1 MRSFE
6 RLWYAL
12 LARIASL
19 WVRPDVLPETPA
31 GLLQPDRQ
39 LCYVLETGSLA
50 DLLALQIICQQHGL
64 PLPYRRSAMHSWR
77 ERNENSNDWG
87 AVVVIRRGRGFFLR
101 RAHPQLSRMEELL
114 RRAELQQL
122 VLLPTAIYWGRA
134 PDKEHSLIK
143 ILFSEQWDVAG
154 RTRKFF
160 TTLLHGRQTLVR
172 FSEPLAVSSLLDDS
186 FQLQSTTDGE
196 DEGKEISGQT
206 EGIDYSRLARKLSRI
221 LRVHFRQRRI
231 ASLGPD
237 QSHKRTVIAQ
247 VLRNPAVVKAIAN
260 EQSKPGYGKR
270 KHWYSLPPKTAE
282 DMANDYA
289 FEIAADMSYRTIR
302 FMQRLLQWLWNRL
315 YDGVQFK
322 GLDRLRA
329 IDDGMELV
337 YVPCHRSH
345 IDYLLMS
352 YALFMQG
359 FSLPHIAAGLNLN
372 MPLVG
377 PFLRFGGAFY
387 VRRSFAGNRL
397 YAAVFSAYVQEI
409 IARGHS
415 MEYFIEGGRSRS
427 GRLLAPKG
435 GMLAMTIQAYLQD
448 TERQIAF
455 VPVYFGYERMVEGQ
469 SFISELAGAKKQKES
484 FFGFVS
490 SLRAL
495 RQQFGEVYANIGE
508 PIDLDEVLNAHNSN
522 WREQVPAADSGDKP
536 AWLSPVVDSLGS
548 EIMYRINRAAAVTP
562 VSVLALALL
571 SAPRQNLAKQ
581 DLTRQLNLLLT
592 LLKTV
597 PYSKEVY
604 LPELNVEQI
613 IAHGEDMGY
622 IEVEPHALGELVLT
636 VDGQAIALT
645 YFRNNILHLFAV
657 PATVAACFLNR
668 DRLPKEE
675 IVRLVKLAYP
685 FLKTELFLHWSNEDL
700 DTLVSDVLTL
710 FCSQNLI
717 QYNAGEYSRNTE
729 DDGAMVHLML
739 LAQSTMPALQR
750 YYLTAVILGRQGSG
764 QLKQSELETLCEQC
778 AERLAVMHGLRS
790 PDYFERKLFKNFVQT
805 LKDQKFLRIDED
817 GLLHWLANIGAV
829 EQEASLLLEE
839 HIRHS
844 VKSIA
849 GGAEKTREAE
859 EAAAED

>member
-1 MRSFE
+1 MSTVE

-19 WVRPDVLPETPA
+19 WIRPDVLPEIPA
-31 GLLQPDRQ
+31 ELLPSSGQ

-50 DLLALQIICQQHGL
+50 DLLALHIVCQKHKL
-64 PLPYRRSAMHSWR
+64 PLPYRRSAIHGWQEQR
-77 ERNENSNDWG
+77 DDKETNEWA
-87 AVVVIRRGRGFFLR
+87 AVVVIRRGRGFFFR
-101 RAHPQLSRMEELL
+101 RSHPQLQHLENLL
-114 RRAELQQL
+114 QQAELEQL

-143 ILFSEQWDVAG
+143 VLFSDQWDVAS
-154 RTRKFF
+154 RTRKFL
-160 TTLLHGRQTLVR
+160 TTLLHGRQTLAR
-172 FSEPLAVSSLLDDS
+172 FSDPLLVSSVLDDS
-186 FQLQSTTDGE
+186 VQLRSDDQGPTGSLQATTVE
-196 DEGKEISGQT
+196 
-206 EGIDYSRLARKLSRI
+206 YPRLARKLSRI

-237 QSHKRTVIAQ
+237 QSHKRTIIAT

-260 EQSKPGYGKR
+260 EQRKPGYGKR
-270 KHWYSLPPKTAE
+270 KHWYSLPSKTADE
-282 DMANDYA
+282 MAADYA

-322 GLDRLRA
+322 GLDRLQA
-329 IDDGMELV
+329 IDDGTELV

-448 TERQIAF
+448 TDRPIAF

-469 SFISELAGAKKQKES
+469 SFISELGGAQKQKES
-484 FFGFVS
+484 LFGFVS

-495 RQQFGEVYANIGE
+495 RQEFGEVYANIGE
-508 PIDLDEVLNAHNSN
+508 PIYLDDTLTALNPD
-522 WREQVPAADSGDKP
+522 WRQQIPTADSGDKP
-536 AWLSPVVDSLGS
+536 AWLGPVVDELGS

-562 VSVLALALL
+562 VSLLALALL
-571 SAPRQNLAKQ
+571 SAPRHNLAKQ
-581 DLTRQLNLLLT
+581 DLTRQIELLLS
-592 LLKTV
+592 LLQTV
-597 PYSKEVY
+597 PYSDEMY
-604 LPELNVEQI
+604 LPQHDIDQI
-613 IAHGEDMGY
+613 ITHGESMGY
-622 IEVEPHALGELVLT
+622 IEIEPHALGELVLT
-636 VDGQAIALT
+636 VNEQAVAMT

-657 PATVAACFLNR
+657 PGTVAACLLNR
-668 DRLPKEE
+668 DRLPEKE
-675 IVRLVKLAYP
+675 ILRLVELAYP
-685 FLKTELFLHWSNEDL
+685 FLKTELFLHWSADALEP
-700 DTLVSDVLTL
+700 LVQRILEL
-710 FCSQNLI
+710 FCEQQLI
-717 QYNAGEYSRNTE
+717 QYDSGEYLRNTE

-739 LAQSTMPALQR
+739 LAQSIMPALQR

-778 AERLAVMHGLRS
+778 AERLSVVHGLRS

-805 LKDQKFLRIDED
+805 LKDREFLRIDDD
-817 GLLHWLANIGAV
+817 GLLHWQANIGAV
-829 EQEASLLLEE
+829 EQEANLLLEE
-839 HIRHS
+839 PIRHS
-844 VKSIA
+844 IKSIA
-849 GGAEKTREAE
+849 GGAQQARESVKTPA
-859 EAAAED
+859 DSD

>member
-1 MRSFE
+1 MRSLE

-31 GLLQPDRQ
+31 ELLQSDCQ

-50 DLLALQIICQQHGL
+50 DLLALHIICQQHGL
-64 PLPYRRSAMHSWR
+64 PLPYRRSAMLSWS
-77 ERNENSNDWG
+77 EQSDNDDDWG

-101 RAHPQLSRMEELL
+101 RAHPQLPRMEELL

-143 ILFSEQWDVAG
+143 LLFSEQWDVAG

-160 TTLLHGRQTLVR
+160 TTFLHGRQTLAR
-172 FSEPLAVSSLLDDS
+172 FSEPLAVSSLLDES
-186 FQLQSTTDGE
+186 VPLHSTTETKGVSKQSD
-196 DEGKEISGQT
+196 
-206 EGIDYSRLARKLSRI
+206 GIDYPRLARKLSRV

-247 VLRNPAVVKAIAN
+247 VLRNPAVIKAIASEEN
-260 EQSKPGYGKR
+260 KPGYGKR
-270 KHWYSLPPKTAE
+270 KHWYSLPPKTAA
-282 DMANDYA
+282 DIAADYA
-289 FEIAADMSYRTIR
+289 FEIAADMSYRTVR

-322 GLDRLRA
+322 GLERLRA
-329 IDDGMELV
+329 IEDGKELV

-359 FSLPHIAAGLNLN
+359 VSLPHIAAGLNLN

-397 YAAVFSAYVQEI
+397 YAAVFNAYVQEI
-409 IARGHS
+409 ISRGHS

-427 GRLLAPKG
+427 GRLLSPKG

-469 SFISELAGAKKQKES
+469 SFISELGGAKKQKES
-484 FFGFVS
+484 FFGFIS

-536 AWLSPVVDSLGS
+536 KWLSPVVDSLGS

-597 PYSKEVY
+597 PYSEEVF
-604 LPELNVEQI
+604 LPELEVEQI
-613 IAHGEDMGY
+613 IKHGEGMGY

-636 VDGQAIALT
+636 VRDQAIALT

-668 DRLPKEE
+668 DRLPKDE
-675 IVRLVKLAYP
+675 IVRLVTLAYP
-685 FLKTELFLHWSNEDL
+685 FLKTELFLHWSNEEL
-700 DTLVSDVLTL
+700 DTHVSDVLTL
-710 FCSQNLI
+710 FCTQGLI
-717 QYNAGEYSRNTE
+717 QYNAAEYSRNIE

-764 QLKQSELETLCEQC
+764 QLTQSELETLCEQC

-805 LKDQKFLRIDED
+805 LKDQQFLRIDED

-849 GGAEKTREAE
+849 GGAERTKESAE
-859 EAAAED
+859 SSTDE

>member
-1 MRSFE
+1 MMKSFE

-19 WVRPDVLPETPA
+19 WVRPDVLPEAPA
-31 GLLQPDRQ
+31 ELLQSGQQ

-50 DLLALQIICQQHGL
+50 DLLALHIICRKYEL
-64 PLPYRRSAMHSWR
+64 PLPYRRSAMHSWK
-77 ERNENSNDWG
+77 EGPDDDKQWG
-87 AVVVIRRGRGFFLR
+87 SVVVIRRGRGFFLR
-101 RAHPQLSRMEELL
+101 RAHPQLPRMEDMLQ
-114 RRAELQQL
+114 RAELEQL

-134 PDKEHSLIK
+134 PEKEHSLIK
-143 ILFSEQWDVAG
+143 VLFSEQWDVAG

-160 TTLLHGRQTLVR
+160 TTLLHGRQTLAR
-172 FSEPLAVSSLLDDS
+172 FSEPLTVASLLDDS
-186 FQLQSTTDGE
+186 VQLQSAAKE
-196 DEGKEISGQT
+196 HDEPSPADTIN
-206 EGIDYSRLARKLSRI
+206 YPRMARKLSRI

-237 QSHKRTVIAQ
+237 QSHKRTIIAQ
-247 VLRNPAVVKAIAN
+247 VRRNPAVVKAIAN
-260 EQSKPGYGKR
+260 EQNKPGYGKR
-270 KHWYSLPPKTAE
+270 KHWYSLPSKTA
-282 DMANDYA
+282 DDTANDYA
-289 FEIAADMSYRTIR
+289 FEIAADMSYRTVR

-322 GLDRLRA
+322 GLERLRA
-329 IDDGMELV
+329 IDDGKELV

-359 FSLPHIAAGLNLN
+359 VSLPHIAAGLNLN

-397 YAAVFSAYVQEI
+397 YAAVFNAYVQEI
-409 IARGHS
+409 ISRGHS

-427 GRLLAPKG
+427 GRLLSPKG

-469 SFISELAGAKKQKES
+469 SFISELGGAKKRKES
-484 FFGFVS
+484 FFGFIG
-490 SLRAL
+490 SLQAL

-508 PIDLDEVLNAHNSN
+508 PIELDDVLNAHNAN
-522 WREQVPAADSGDKP
+522 WREQVPTEDSGDKP
-536 AWLSPVVDSLGS
+536 AWLNPVVDSLGS

-562 VSVLALALL
+562 VSILALALL

-581 DLTRQLNLLLT
+581 DLSRQIDLLLT
-592 LLKTV
+592 LLETV
-597 PYSKEVY
+597 PYSDEVY
-604 LPELNVEQI
+604 LPEHDVEHI
-613 IAHGEDMGY
+613 IAHGEGMGY

-636 VDGQAIALT
+636 VRDQAVALT

-668 DRLPKEE
+668 DKLPKEE
-675 IVRLVKLAYP
+675 IVRLVTLAYP
-685 FLKTELFLHWSNEDL
+685 FLKTELFLHWSVDELETRVHDIL
-700 DTLVSDVLTL
+700 SL
-710 FCSQNLI
+710 FCSQGLI
-717 QYNAGEYSRNTE
+717 LYESGEYSRNTG

-805 LKDQKFLRIDED
+805 LKDQKFLRVDED

-849 GGAEKTREAE
+849 GGAQKTRES
-859 EAAAED
+859 EDTPGTK